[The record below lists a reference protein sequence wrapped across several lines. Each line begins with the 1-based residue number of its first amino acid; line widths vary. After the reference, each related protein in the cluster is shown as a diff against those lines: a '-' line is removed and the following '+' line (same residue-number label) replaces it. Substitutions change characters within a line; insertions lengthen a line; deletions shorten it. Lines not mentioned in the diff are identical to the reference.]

1 MLCIV
6 FAGLA
11 IVCAIG
17 WFFSWQSVKI
27 ILCYMK
33 EKGYAPPMDA
43 ELKEC
48 TRKVTKETFTFGRKN
63 RR

>member
-11 IVCAIG
+11 VACAAG
-17 WFFSWQSVKI
+17 WFFSRQSVKI

-33 EKGYAPPMDA
+33 EKGYAPPTDA
-43 ELKEC
+43 ELKAC
-48 TRKVTKETFTFGRKN
+48 VRKVVKETFTFGRKN
-63 RR
+63 KR